1 MRVQII
7 SELKIPLSLKIVPLE
22 KVVLHEQTDPRRVE
36 KLAQR
41 LAADGRLS
49 NPPMVVDTDN
59 KYVVLD
65 GATRITALKQMD
77 YPHTVVQVVSENDGV
92 SLNTWYHVVR
102 DTSPAQLLKVLNDLP
117 DVSIVESSSK
127 TVLDDMY
134 ENRGLCYLHTA
145 DDKIYMV
152 QPAFGINRH
161 KALNRLVETYIGAGH
176 ITRTLNKNIDDLKNE
191 YADLSTL
198 VVFPKY
204 TVEQVLQFARAG
216 HVLPA
221 GITRF
226 IIPGRVLRLNT
237 DLAYLKSAD
246 TPLSEKNEW
255 LYRQLVDRLDKNGVR
270 YYQEPVYLLDE

>member
-1 MRVQII
+1 M
-7 SELKIPLSLKIVPLE
+7 
-22 KVVLHEQTDPRRVE
+22 LHEQTDPRRVE

-41 LAADGRLS
+41 LATDGTLV
-49 NPPMVVDTDN
+49 NPPMVMVTN
-59 KYVVLD
+59 GKYIVLD
-65 GATRITALKQMD
+65 GATRVTALKQMD
-77 YPHTVVQVVSENDGV
+77 YPHIVVQVVSRDDDV

-102 DTSPAQLLKVLNDLP
+102 ETPPAELLQVLSVLP
-117 DVSIVESSSK
+117 DVGIVESSK
-127 TVLDDMY
+127 NTVLDDMF
-134 ENRGLCYLHTA
+134 ENRGICYLHTA
-145 DDKIYMV
+145 DDKVFMV

-161 KALNRLVETYIGAGH
+161 KALNSLVKAYIGAGH
-176 ITRTLNKNIDDLKNE
+176 ITRTLNKNIEDLKNE

-226 IIPGRVLRLNT
+226 IIPGRVLRLNA
-237 DLAYLKSAD
+237 DLALLKSAD

-255 LYRQLVDRLDKNGVR
+255 LYQRLVDRLDKNGVR